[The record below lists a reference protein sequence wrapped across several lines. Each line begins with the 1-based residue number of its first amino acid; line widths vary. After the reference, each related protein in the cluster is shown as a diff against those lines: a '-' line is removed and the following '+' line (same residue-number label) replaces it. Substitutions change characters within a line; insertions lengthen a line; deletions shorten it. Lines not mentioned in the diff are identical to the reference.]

1 MMASKLMHAVQYS
14 SHGGGAAALQHVE
27 VSIPE
32 PKSEEIL
39 IKVEA
44 ASLNPMDYR
53 IQMGVVP
60 FFPRKFPAIPGTD
73 VAGEVVQCGSSITK
87 FKPGDK
93 VIAYLSHSNGGALAE
108 YVVAKEKLTVIRPPE
123 VSAADGAGIPLA
135 ALTAH
140 QALTQTANIKL
151 DGTGDLKNILITAA
165 SGGVGHYAVQLAK
178 LGNTHVTATCGTRN
192 LDLVK
197 SLGAD
202 EVLDYTT
209 PEGDALK
216 CPSGK
221 SYDYVVHCATG
232 FPWAKFEP
240 NLSTYGKVIDLTPGL
255 SALVTFVLKKI
266 TFSKKRLVPLLVTP
280 KAEDLAYLVNLAKEG
295 KIKTVI
301 DSTHSLSRAADAW
314 AKMMDGHA
322 TGKIIVQ
329 P

>member
-1 MMASKLMHAVQYS
+1 MVSKVMHAVQYS

-27 VSIPE
+27 VPIPE
-32 PKSEEIL
+32 PKADEIL
-39 IKVEA
+39 VKVEA
-44 ASLNPMDYR
+44 ASLNPMDVN
-53 IQMGVVP
+53 IQKGIVP

-73 VAGEVVQCGSSITK
+73 VTGEVVRCGSSTSK

-108 YVVAKEKLTVIRPPE
+108 YVVANEKLTVIRPPE

-140 QALTQTANIKL
+140 QALTQSANINL
-151 DGTGDLKNILITAA
+151 DGSGDLKNILITAA

-202 EVLDYTT
+202 EVIDYTT
-209 PEGDALK
+209 PDGAALTS
-216 CPSGK
+216 PSGK
-221 SYDYVVHCATG
+221 RYDYVIHCATG
-232 FPWAKFEP
+232 FPWAKFDP

-255 SALVTFVLKKI
+255 SSMVTFLVKKI
-266 TFSKKRLVPLLVTP
+266 TFSKKQLVPLLVTP
-280 KAEDLAYLVNLAKEG
+280 KAENLAYLVNLAKEG
-295 KIKTVI
+295 KLKTVI
-301 DSTHSLSRAADAW
+301 DSKHSLSEAADAW
-314 AKMMDGHA
+314 GKMMGGHA